1 MKMKFNLDGKSVLIL
16 LLVILLAG
24 SWIFRND
31 IARLLGEKKQVIKEL
46 VEIEKQLSQGII
58 DSLALI
64 PVYEQEIA
72 RLKERLDSTGQQI
85 IIIEQEYDSLQMVID
100 NNTVTEDMIFFGEY
114 INADTMPRL
123 LHTECNTRV
132 IITPLQ
138 LKRTNH
144 IFLSHDTYAKTYP
157 LLVDQVSALEDLND
171 VQHQEI
177 STLKNTI
184 LEYDKRYLVNKD
196 IILQKNDMIKLQKK
210 QKRRRTFGIIAG
222 GLIGFGV
229 GAVIFK

>member
-1 MKMKFNLDGKSVLIL
+1 MNMKFKLDGKSILIIL
-16 LLVILLAG
+16 LLAILIG
-24 SWIFRND
+24 SWIFKND

-46 VEIEKQLSQGII
+46 VEVEKELSQGIL

-64 PVYEQEIA
+64 PVYEAEIA
-72 RLKERLDSTGQQI
+72 SLKERLDSTGQQI
-85 IIIEQEYDSLQMVID
+85 IIIEQVYDSLQMVID
-100 NNTVTEDMIFFGEY
+100 NQTVTEDMIFFAEY
-114 INADTMPRL
+114 IDADIFPRL

-144 IFLSHDTYAKTYP
+144 IFLSHDTYVQKYP
-157 LLVDQVSALEDLND
+157 LLISQVTTLEDLND
-171 VQHQEI
+171 VQGREI

-184 LEYDKRYLVNKD
+184 MEYDKRYLVNQD
-196 IILQKNDMIKLQKK
+196 IILQKNEMIKLQKK